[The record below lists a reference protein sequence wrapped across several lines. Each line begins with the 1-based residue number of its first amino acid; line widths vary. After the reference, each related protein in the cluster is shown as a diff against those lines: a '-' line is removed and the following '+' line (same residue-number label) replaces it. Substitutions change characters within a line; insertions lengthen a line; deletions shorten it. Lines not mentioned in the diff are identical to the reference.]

1 MYPIL
6 MQIGPFRLRS
16 YDVFVAVGGY
26 LAFRF
31 LKSRESEIGFRR
43 AADFWVLVSTIIGSG
58 FIGARLFYMLLNMPS
73 GWEGLWRKL
82 ISINSHL
89 TVFGF
94 IAGVLIGTFVYSH
107 IHKIDSVR
115 LLDYVCLM
123 VPIWQVFGRLGC
135 FMNGCCSGRPVQ
147 GDVLWAVT
155 FSDLQSAIPKEFL
168 GVRLHPAQLY
178 EASAVAVLAAI
189 LWFTLREIEEGRFG
203 RGLVCVGYCAG
214 YGAIRF
220 VNEWFRADTRFVRG
234 AAITVGQAFSISL
247 MLLAVVFLMVMRSDS
262 RYSGS
267 KLAAKQQF
275 LR

>member
-6 MQIGPFRLRS
+6 MQIGSFRLRS

-31 LKSRESEIGFRR
+31 LKSRESEIGFRK

-73 GWEGLWRKL
+73 GWEGFWRNL
-82 ISINSHL
+82 VSINSYF

-115 LLDYVCLM
+115 LLDYVCLS
-123 VPIWQVFGRLGC
+123 VAIWQVFGRFGC
-135 FMNGCCSGRPVQ
+135 FVNGCCFGRPVQ
-147 GDVLWAVT
+147 GDVFWAVT
-155 FSDLQSAIPKEFL
+155 FSDPHSAIPKEFL
-168 GVRLHPAQLY
+168 GMRLHPAQLY

-189 LWFTLREIEEGRFG
+189 LWFTLRGIEKGRFG
-203 RGLVCVGYCAG
+203 RGLVCFGYCAG

-220 VNEWFRADTRFVRG
+220 VNEWFRADTRFVP
-234 AAITVGQAFSISL
+234 ATAVTVGQAFSMSL
-247 MLLAVVFLMVMRSDS
+247 MLLAVVFLMVMRNDS
-262 RYSGS
+262 RYSSS
-267 KLAAKQQF
+267 KLASRQQY